1 VGAVYSDDIL
11 RQVQGASDIVDV
23 ISQYLPLKRA
33 GKSFKALCPFHQE
46 KTPSFIVNPELQI
59 YKCFGCGK
67 GGDVF
72 SFVMATERLTFPEA
86 VRILAEKYGIEVRHS
101 KEASAATREKTAL
114 LRVNRWAAKIF
125 EKHLWS
131 ERGAR
136 AREYLTGRGFSK
148 ETIEQF
154 SLGYAPPG
162 WENLLLEASKR
173 NIPISLLEKAGLVIP
188 RGETGGY
195 YDRFRNRLIFP
206 ILDAQKRV
214 LGFGGRALG
223 ADEPK
228 YLNSPETAVFS
239 KGSCLYG
246 LPQAKEA
253 ILGERRVALV
263 EGYTDC
269 LMAHEKGIKW
279 VVGTLGTALTP
290 FHLRLLRRY
299 ADEAVLVFDA
309 DSAGVAASDRGLDI
323 FLAEE
328 MDGKVAV
335 LSTGLDPCDFLA
347 KEGKE
352 GFLELIAG
360 AKELFDWKLEALA
373 AVLDLDTA
381 RGRNQVLREM
391 LRLLERTKSALSR
404 EMLIARSR
412 FIQGICD
419 RLGVSEQALRER
431 LRSRRRAQAPES
443 LSRPSDAEHPQ
454 EAKRS
459 PTQGRLA
466 GLERELLE
474 VMLQGE
480 AFTKCVMDAGG
491 ASLFPDKDYRRLAQA
506 IIQVYQDE
514 GRLAFSD
521 LMLVLAG
528 DSDLKEM
535 ALNMLEEGRRKGSL
549 KRRLDDCLSGL
560 NKERE
565 RKEAAALKKRLLAS
579 AGAADEEEEKR
590 LLREYQKR
598 L

>member
-1 VGAVYSDDIL
+1 MAPRYRDDLL
-11 RQVQGASDIVDV
+11 RQIQSASDIVDV

-46 KTPSFIVNPELQI
+46 KTPSFTVNPELQI

-72 SFVMATERLTFPEA
+72 SFIMAYERVTFPEA
-86 VRILAEKYGIEVRHS
+86 LRIVAEKYGIEVRES
-101 KEASAATREKTAL
+101 KEAARSEQEKSAL
-114 LRVNRWAAKIF
+114 FRVNRWAARIF
-125 EKHLWS
+125 KKHLWS
-131 ERGAR
+131 EEGAQ
-136 AREYLTGRGFSK
+136 ARDYLTGRGFSK
-148 ETIEQF
+148 QIIEQF
-154 SLGYAPPG
+154 LLGYAPPG
-162 WENLLLEASKR
+162 WENLLLEAKKR

-188 RGETGGY
+188 RAEASGY

-206 ILDAQKRV
+206 ILDARERT

-223 ADEPK
+223 GDEPK
-228 YLNSPETAVFS
+228 YLNSPESTVFS

-246 LPQAKEA
+246 LAQAREV
-253 ILGERRVALV
+253 ILKERRVALV

-279 VVGTLGTALTP
+279 VVATLGTALTP

-335 LSTGLDPCDFLA
+335 LAAGLDPCDLLE
-347 KEGKE
+347 KEGPE
-352 GFLELIAG
+352 GFLKLISG
-360 AKELFDWKLEALA
+360 ARELFDWKLETFA
-373 AVLDLDTA
+373 ARLDLDTA
-381 RGRNQVLREM
+381 RGRNEVLREM
-391 LRLLERTKSALSR
+391 TRLLEGTKSALGR

-419 RLGVSEQALRER
+419 RLGVSEQALRQR
-431 LRSRRRAQAPES
+431 LRPHLRPAGARSSSATERGETPGS
-443 LSRPSDAEHPQ
+443 LSRPA
-454 EAKRS
+454 A
-459 PTQGRLA
+459 QGRLA

-480 AFTKCVMDAGG
+480 AFTKCVLDAGG
-491 ASLFPDKDYRRLAQA
+491 VSLFPDKDFRRLAEA
-506 IIQVYQDE
+506 TIQVYQQGE
-514 GRLAFSD
+514 RLAFSD

-528 DSDLKEM
+528 DSELKEM
-535 ALNMLEEGRRKGSL
+535 AVNMLEEGRKKGSL
-549 KRRLDDCLSGL
+549 KRRLNDCLFGL
-560 NKERE
+560 KKERE
-565 RKEAAALKKRLLAS
+565 RRETAVLKKKLLAS
-579 AGAADEEEEKR
+579 AKAADEEEEKR

-598 L
+598 I